1 MSCMLGFP
9 AHLQFVIGSTLYII
23 WFQSCLLQ
31 ILCNQVVINTFN
43 LPSDKKSSAGWL
55 FQAGW
60 TVISNHIWWIM
71 FFVHYLQWARNR
83 KTRKCSCLVLLCM
96 QHWCW
101 VHLYSQQYILCTQ
114 SSWKEM
120 EFGGGKVLYCPSE
133 GMKYSQLLS
142 GNIKGATT
150 WICCAVNTNSE
161 LCYMFFAF
169 AYWIGNP
176 GV

>member
-71 FFVHYLQWARNR
+71 FFVHYLQWARTEKHANAPA
-83 KTRKCSCLVLLCM
+83 LCCCACR
-96 QHWCW
+96 HWCW
-101 VHLYSQQYILCTQ
+101 VHLYSQQYILCTL
-114 SSWKEM
+114 KRNGIG
-120 EFGGGKVLYCPSE
+120 GGGKCCTAPLREWNIHSFYQLILKVLQFEY
-133 GMKYSQLLS
+133 
-142 GNIKGATT
+142 
-150 WICCAVNTNSE
+150 AVQ
-161 LCYMFFAF
+161 
-169 AYWIGNP
+169 
-176 GV
+176 